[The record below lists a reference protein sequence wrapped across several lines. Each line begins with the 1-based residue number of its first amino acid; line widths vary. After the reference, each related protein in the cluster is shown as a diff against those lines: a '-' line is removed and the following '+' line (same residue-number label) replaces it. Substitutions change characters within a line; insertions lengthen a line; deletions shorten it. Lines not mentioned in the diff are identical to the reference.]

1 MSNTRPGVPPRPVP
15 GGRAGDPRG
24 GILPGDAGP
33 APPRQLPAALRL
45 PALPPQHGQP
55 AQQVPTDPHIF
66 SLHLFICLSVY
77 LSIYIYAPIY
87 LPIYRYRP
95 RDNILMAGT
104 MDLATVTATQLG
116 HSLHRGHSRAAS
128 VRPRSGPGQRTICE
142 IIL

>member
-66 SLHLFICLSVY
+66 ILHLFICLSIY

-87 LPIYRYRP
+87 LSIYLQVPTARQHPDGGHHGPRHRHRHAARP
-95 RDNILMAGT
+95 QPPPRPQQG
-104 MDLATVTATQLG
+104 
-116 HSLHRGHSRAAS
+116 SLRQTE
-128 VRPRSGPGQRTICE
+128 VRT
-142 IIL
+142 